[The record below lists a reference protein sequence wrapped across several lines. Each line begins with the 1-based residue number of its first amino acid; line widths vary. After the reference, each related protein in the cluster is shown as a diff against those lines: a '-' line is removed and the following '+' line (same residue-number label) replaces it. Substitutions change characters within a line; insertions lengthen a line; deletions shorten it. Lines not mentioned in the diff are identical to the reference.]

1 MMRYLYLLL
10 TLALLCCSN
19 TQNRFD
25 VPPGFYFKISDG
37 ANNSYNS
44 KTALFKRRY
53 SNGAKSYE
61 ISLSDAERRIIYNLY
76 KEIHFQSFP
85 QKFEIDWNATDD
97 ITEVIPSFDTS
108 LEVCENDS
116 CNKVILNLIDLEN
129 PINDKG
135 KAQQYKRLY
144 DKIWQIIINKE
155 EYTDI
160 PDSDLIYF

>member
-1 MMRYLYLLL
+1 MRYLFLLL

-25 VPPGFYFKISDG
+25 VPSGFYFKISDG

-44 KTALFKRRY
+44 KTALFKRCY

-61 ISLSDAERRIIYNLY
+61 ISLNDAEIRMIYNLY
-76 KEIHFQSFP
+76 KEIHFYNFP
-85 QKFEIDWNATDD
+85 KEFEIEWNDTDTVT
-97 ITEVIPSFDTS
+97 IVTPRFDTS
-108 LEVCENDS
+108 MEICEDDS

-129 PINDKG
+129 PISNKE

-144 DKIWQIIINKE
+144 DKIWQIIMNKE

-160 PDSDLIYF
+160 PDSDCIYL